1 MEKPLISIIMPAYN
15 AAETIGKAL
24 YAIRTQNY
32 PQDKI
37 EILVVDGGSTD
48 HTREIAAK
56 YKAIV
61 LNNKKK
67 LPETA
72 KEIGFCACSGKY
84 ALYVD
89 ADEIFKN
96 PDSLN
101 KRVKI
106 FKEHPDVKS
115 ITATGK
121 ISAKGASP
129 VTIYSNY
136 VSDPFS
142 YFVYRLD
149 GNNRMKE
156 MKGKYRYTDFE
167 DYTIFYTTLQ
177 LYK

>member
-84 ALYVD
+84 V
-89 ADEIFKN
+89 
-96 PDSLN
+96 
-101 KRVKI
+101 
-106 FKEHPDVKS
+106 
-115 ITATGK
+115 
-121 ISAKGASP
+121 
-129 VTIYSNY
+129 
-136 VSDPFS
+136 
-142 YFVYRLD
+142 
-149 GNNRMKE
+149 
-156 MKGKYRYTDFE
+156 
-167 DYTIFYTTLQ
+167 
-177 LYK
+177 